1 MVASTDIKFFVHTNT
16 NAPQL
21 QNAFGSM
28 ISVLDACLING
39 INIGQATSLTA
50 SDTTAT
56 LLFGTGHNLKQGQVI
71 KVTGANQV
79 EFNGEHRIL
88 TVPNNNT
95 VTFGLVS
102 TPSTTTATGTI
113 NASLPPL
120 GWEKPF
126 SGTGK
131 AAYRSPNTMLP
142 TRPFLRVIDA
152 LDPAWSS
159 TYAKYAKVGIV
170 EEMTDI
176 DTMFGVQAP
185 FDSANTD
192 KNWAGSGSGAGAYNG
207 WAKWFYALASNEN
220 TSSAKTALPPEGGR
234 SWVLV
239 GNSDCFYIL
248 NRFHTDSGYGRRLLP
263 QFFGAIDTDYSKVFA
278 LAAVFDYTTAS
289 TSVSPFSATPVS
301 ISDLENHLILQRNYK
316 LEATPVFCITKS
328 LAGSNIRSGYSN
340 YIAAPNDVIPVF
352 SYNVPVYEGG
362 TPRGTLPLIEW
373 LQQAMPYTNLAFL
386 KNGQNYK
393 LAADCMAYE
402 NGQILFNLGG

>member
-1 MVASTDIKFFVHTNT
+1 MVASTDIKFYVHTNT

-21 QNAFGSM
+21 TNNFGCM
-28 ISVLDACLING
+28 INVLDACLING
-39 INIGQATSLTA
+39 INIGQATSLTV

-71 KVTGANQV
+71 KITGANQV

-95 VTFGLVS
+95 VTFELVS

-142 TRPFLRVIDA
+142 TRPFLRVVDDMDA
-152 LDPAWSS
+152 AWTS

-185 FDSANTD
+185 FDSASPN
-192 KNWAGSGSGAGAYNG
+192 KNWVGTGSGSSAYNG

-220 TSSAKTALPPEGGR
+220 TSSIKSATPPEGAR
-234 SWVLV
+234 SWLVV

-248 NRFHTDSGYGRRLLP
+248 NRSHTDASYSKRLFP
-263 QFFGAIDTDYSKVFA
+263 YFFGAIEADYSKVFA
-278 LAAVFDYTTAS
+278 LAAVFDYSTANTLVHAYDS
-289 TSVSPFSATPVS
+289 TAAS
-301 ISDLENHLILQRNYK
+301 ISGLENHLILQRSYK
-316 LEATPVFCITKS
+316 LEAKPVFGVTKS
-328 LAGSNIRSGYSN
+328 PAGINVRSGFSN
-340 YIAAPNDVIPVF
+340 YIAAPSDKVPVF
-352 SYNVPVYEGG
+352 SFKVSVYEGSI
-362 TPRGTLPLIEW
+362 PRGVMPLIEW
-373 LQQAMPYTNLAFL
+373 LQQTIPYADLTFF
-386 KNGQNYK
+386 KDSQSYK
-393 LAADCMAYE
+393 IAANCMAYTD
-402 NGQILFNLGG
+402 GQVLFNLGN

>member
-1 MVASTDIKFFVHTNT
+1 MVASTDIKFYVHTNN

-50 SDTTAT
+50 SNTTAT

-71 KVTGANQV
+71 KITGANQV

-88 TVPNNNT
+88 TVPNSNT

-113 NASLPPL
+113 NVSLPPL

-131 AAYRSPNTMLP
+131 AAYRSANSLLP
-142 TRPFLRVIDA
+142 TRPFLRVVDDMDA
-152 LDPAWSS
+152 AWTS

-185 FDSANTD
+185 FDNASPN
-192 KNWAGSGSGAGAYNG
+192 KNWVGTGSGSSAYNG
-207 WAKWFYALASNEN
+207 WAKWFYALGNHEN
-220 TSSAKTALPPEGGR
+220 TSSIKSTTPPNGSR

-239 GNSDCFYIL
+239 GNSDCFYIF
-248 NRFHTDSGYGRRLLP
+248 NRFHTDTGYVHRLFP
-263 QFFGAIDTDYSKVFA
+263 CFFGAIDADYSKVFA
-278 LAAVFDYTTAS
+278 LAAVFDYTTAN
-289 TSVSPFSATPVS
+289 TSVLPYSSTAAS
-301 ISDLENHLILQRNYK
+301 ISGLSGSLIFQRNHN
-316 LEATPVFCITKS
+316 LDAIPAFGVTKS
-328 LAGSNIRSGYSN
+328 LAGSNVRSGYSD
-340 YIAAPNDVIPVF
+340 YIAAPSGAVPVF
-352 SYNVPVYEGG
+352 SYSVPIYEDNI
-362 TPRGTLPLIEW
+362 PRGVLPLIEW
-373 LQQAMPYTNLAFL
+373 LQQATPYTNLAFF
-386 KNGQNYK
+386 KESQNHK
-393 LAADCMAYE
+393 IAVNCMAYE
-402 NGQILFNLGG
+402 NGQVLFNLGD